1 MIVLNLKTHAKYS
14 ASFVRD
20 LSKLHI
26 IKTVGLEPEGDAGFY
41 PTTGRIFFVLS
52 LHVDEMSDPWKE
64 TCDSAMASF
73 YGWFFYPPKDTTQN
87 VRLSVMEKYLGEAIR
102 IDKNNAAVL
111 SMSC

>member
-1 MIVLNLKTHAKYS
+1 MIVLNLKTRAKYS

-20 LSKLHI
+20 LSDLSKLKI
-26 IKTVGLEPEGDAGFY
+26 IKTVGLEPEGDARFD

-73 YGWFFYPPKDTTQN
+73 YGWFFFPPKDTTQN
-87 VRLSVMEKYLGEAIR
+87 VRLSEWR
-102 IDKNNAAVL
+102 NT
-111 SMSC
+111 